1 MVKKDYYLH
10 KLKHCNIS
18 FFGAFVKEVWH
29 MIIPPKKLVLIM
41 HVLGLGLV
49 FEDRK
54 NRVSGGLFAFCLAGV
69 QHYVF
74 GKTCNEGGGF

>member
-1 MVKKDYYLH
+1 
-10 KLKHCNIS
+10 
-18 FFGAFVKEVWH
+18 